1 MFRQKK
7 SPALTPEKFDTIL
20 GPLVEVTGDIR
31 VRGGIRIDGRL
42 HGNVDSAPEDAVTVV
57 VGTQGHV
64 EGHISARR
72 VVVVGRVQGSLFAA
86 EEVELHSGSVVHGD
100 IACNSL
106 SIAHGAQVL
115 GRVTAA
121 RESGLPQ
128 PDTSLAGTKPSKRV
142 ELVA

>member
-86 EEVELHSGSVVHGD
+86 EEVELLSGSVVHGD
-100 IACNSL
+100 IACTSL

>member
-7 SPALTPEKFDTIL
+7 NPSLTPEKFDTIL
-20 GPLVEVTGDIR
+20 GPQVEVTGDIK
-31 VRGGIRIDGRL
+31 VRGSIRIDGRL

-57 VGTQGHV
+57 VGTQGQV

-72 VVVVGRVQGSLFAA
+72 VVVVGRVQGSLMAA
-86 EEVELHSGSVVHGD
+86 EEVELHPGSVVHGD
-100 IACNSL
+100 IACTSL

-115 GRVTAA
+115 GRMTAA
-121 RESGLPQ
+121 RETQLSPSENN
-128 PDTSLAGTKPSKRV
+128 PAGSKPVKRV

>member
-7 SPALTPEKFDTIL
+7 NQALTPEKFVTIL

-31 VRGGIRIDGRL
+31 VRGSIRIDGRL

-57 VGTQGHV
+57 VGTQGQV

-72 VVVVGRVQGSLFAA
+72 VVVVGRVQGSLLAA
-86 EEVELHSGSVVHGD
+86 EEVELHPGSVVHGD
-100 IACNSL
+100 IACASL

-115 GRVTAA
+115 GRMTAT
-121 RESGLPQ
+121 RESGLSQ
-128 PDTSLAGTKPSKRV
+128 PEAASAGIKPAKRV